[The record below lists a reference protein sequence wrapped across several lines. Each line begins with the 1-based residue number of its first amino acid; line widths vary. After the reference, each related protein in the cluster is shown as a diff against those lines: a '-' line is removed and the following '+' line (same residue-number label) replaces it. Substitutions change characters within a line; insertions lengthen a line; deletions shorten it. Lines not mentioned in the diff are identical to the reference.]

1 VIINKN
7 LSTNDKFK
15 KTANQ
20 RTFKK
25 KKCGN
30 KEVEH
35 DYELF
40 LILV

>member
-15 KTANQ
+15 KTSNQ
-20 RTFKK
+20 RKYKK
-25 KKCGN
+25 KKSGN
-30 KEVEH
+30 KKVKN